1 MQKCTKLENNKATKY
16 REQKKQN
23 LKKLVFNKTKPD
35 FNKKIPKMAGR
46 DTATDKPWWLLDKNE
61 IAHAK

>member
-35 FNKKIPKMAGR
+35 FNKKSQKWRVVTLPQTSLGGYYPR
-46 DTATDKPWWLLDKNE
+46 PRGGKP
-61 IAHAK
+61 